1 MVNILATRTKEVT
14 QIQKRITEIQTQRV
28 IMEGIQALGSKDRLW
43 SQIRGVQQKRNNL
56 THLSLMRLQKLFK
69 ARKDSSRQLVKKTSK
84 PLKKPGIIQINLPA
98 TLLTL
103 PSKIREIASRSTI
116 SMMIKMQDGSQNATM
131 TIFR

>member
-103 PSKIREIASRSTI
+103 LSKIREIASRSTI